1 MNDISDL
8 LRELLDRYSNTP
20 ELDQEFERMRREDE
34 EFDKEYIVWCE
45 ENGYS
50 VKDGYR
56 DFINEI
62 IESQDSY
69 WDNYRSSAT
78 IFNQRYRYS
87 FKKRLLSNTIGPDVS
102 FKEKPHFCGRM
113 GLPGRHSHRVA

>member
-1 MNDISDL
+1 MNDITDI

-20 ELDQEFERMRREDE
+20 ELDMEFERMMREDE
-34 EFDKEYIVWCE
+34 EFVKEYTEWCE
-45 ENGYS
+45 ENGLN

-69 WDNYRSSAT
+69 WDNYQEFGNN
-78 IFNQRYRYS
+78 I
-87 FKKRLLSNTIGPDVS
+87 
-102 FKEKPHFCGRM
+102 
-113 GLPGRHSHRVA
+113 

>member
-1 MNDISDL
+1 MRDQNNKAKNFKNKKKNMYDINDI

-20 ELDQEFERMRREDE
+20 ELDMQFDRMMREDE
-34 EFDKEYIVWCE
+34 EFVKEYTVWCE

-50 VKDGYR
+50 VRDGYR

-69 WDNYRSSAT
+69 WDNYQEFGNN
-78 IFNQRYRYS
+78 I
-87 FKKRLLSNTIGPDVS
+87 
-102 FKEKPHFCGRM
+102 
-113 GLPGRHSHRVA
+113 